1 MIIIPYYQDKKG
13 DRGGIGAK
21 YYAWNVWTPPPE
33 VSPTYSEW
41 LAQHGGILM
50 HNNLP
55 TSEWRIMF
63 KDDCDLVAF
72 KLKFE
77 S

>member
-1 MIIIPYYQDKKG
+1 MIIIPYYQSG
-13 DRGGIGAK
+13 ARAGLGAK
-21 YYAWNVWTPPPE
+21 HYAWNIWTPPCGQA
-33 VSPTYSEW
+33 PTYSEW
-41 LAQHGGILM
+41 LAQQGGILM

-55 TSEWRIMF
+55 TSEWKIMF
-63 KDDCDLVAF
+63 VNDCDLVAF